1 MKYIKLNGTDLEV
14 SPICLGTVNYGTD
27 LPKEEAKRQL
37 DQFVDMGGNFID
49 TAHVY
54 GDWVEGESSR
64 SEKTVGEWFKESGKR
79 EKIILSTKGAH
90 PVWGKMDIPRVRPEE
105 IEKDLNESL
114 KYLNTDYI
122 DLYFLHR
129 DDPQIPV
136 SEILDYLDSVQKQG
150 KIRYYGCSNWSLERI
165 KKAEEYARK
174 KNIQGFTVNQLMW
187 SLADINFYNLQDKS
201 FILMDKETYDY
212 HAKTGM
218 NAMAY
223 MSIAKGYFARKHA
236 GEKLP
241 ASVTSVYENA
251 SNRLIY
257 DETAEIVQSGK
268 YSFID
273 LSFMYIMAESNFPS
287 VPIASFDDPEQ
298 LKTGLSSWDKPI
310 DHELIDKL
318 GRIKKFVY
326 YSQE

>member
-1 MKYIKLNGTDLEV
+1 MKYRRLNGTDMEV

-49 TAHVY
+49 TAHIY
-54 GDWVEGESSR
+54 GDWVEGELCR

-90 PVWGKMDIPRVRPEE
+90 PDWGKMYIQRVTPRD

-165 KKAEEYARK
+165 KQAGEYARK
-174 KNIQGFTVNQLMW
+174 KNIQGFIVNQLMW
-187 SLADINFYNLQDKS
+187 SLADINFYNLADKT

-212 HAKTGM
+212 HVKTGM
-218 NAMAY
+218 NVMAY

-236 GEKLP
+236 GENLP
-241 ASVTSVYENA
+241 DSVTSVYDNA
-251 SNRLIY
+251 TNKLIY
-257 DETAEIVQSGK
+257 EESLELVKSGE

-273 LSFMYIMAESNFPS
+273 LSLMYIMAENKFPS
-287 VPIASFDDPEQ
+287 VPIASFDSPDQ

-310 DHELIDKL
+310 AHDLMDKL
-318 GRIKKFVY
+318 RKIKKYVY
-326 YSQE
+326 YS